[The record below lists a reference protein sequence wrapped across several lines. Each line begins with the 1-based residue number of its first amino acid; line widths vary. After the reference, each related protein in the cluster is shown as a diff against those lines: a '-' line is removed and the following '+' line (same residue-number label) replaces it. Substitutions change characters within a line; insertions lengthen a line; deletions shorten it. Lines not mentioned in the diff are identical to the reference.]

1 MRNEVTF
8 MRSQLTAEQQAK
20 LALEDQLTSEMQVS
34 SAISAC
40 LVLYAN
46 CHCILGIIVL
56 RTDGIMNYLICRFMV
71 FCFRPC
77 VVCICTVP
85 VLTCYLECRIQSAM

>member
-34 SAISAC
+34 NTISA
-40 LVLYAN
+40 VMQVA
-46 CHCILGIIVL
+46 I
-56 RTDGIMNYLICRFMV
+56 
-71 FCFRPC
+71 
-77 VVCICTVP
+77 
-85 VLTCYLECRIQSAM
+85 A

>member
-1 MRNEVTF
+1 

-40 LVLYAN
+40 LVCELSLHTRNHSIAY
-46 CHCILGIIVL
+46 G
-56 RTDGIMNYLICRFMV
+56 TMNYFNL
-71 FCFRPC
+71 
-77 VVCICTVP
+77 
-85 VLTCYLECRIQSAM
+85 S

>member
-34 SAISAC
+34 NANSAC
-40 LVLYAN
+40 LVWESFSCASCIILYQSISIFFQ
-46 CHCILGIIVL
+46 C
-56 RTDGIMNYLICRFMV
+56 
-71 FCFRPC
+71 
-77 VVCICTVP
+77 
-85 VLTCYLECRIQSAM
+85 LESGLAKPAFVSLVSI

>member
-34 SAISAC
+34 NTISAC
-40 LVLYAN
+40 LLCKVSLHTMN
-46 CHCILGIIVL
+46 HSVTFG
-56 RTDGIMNYLICRFMV
+56 TMNYF
-71 FCFRPC
+71 
-77 VVCICTVP
+77 
-85 VLTCYLECRIQSAM
+85 